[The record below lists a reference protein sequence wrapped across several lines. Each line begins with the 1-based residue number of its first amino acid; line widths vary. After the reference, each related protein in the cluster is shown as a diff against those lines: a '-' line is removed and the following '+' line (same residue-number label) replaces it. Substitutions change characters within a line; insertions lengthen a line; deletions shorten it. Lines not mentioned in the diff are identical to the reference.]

1 MPADQRQL
9 PGLQQ
14 RDPEGEPETLTVDRA
29 DLQSSLRRIALYAN
43 RTTNQVQLELAP
55 SSLTLTGR
63 DADYNSEATEQLTC
77 TYEGEELKI
86 AFNAKFLQ
94 EMLGALNAETI
105 TMKFSEPNRAAIMLP
120 SEEDEHEE
128 TLMLVMPVMVHY

>member
-1 MPADQRQL
+1 M
-9 PGLQQ
+9 
-14 RDPEGEPETLTVDRA
+14 
-29 DLQSSLRRIALYAN
+29 S
-43 RTTNQVQLELAP
+43 LAP
-55 SSLTLTGR
+55 TARRSCCCSPCCIVRRRRARTPSRAATGR

-77 TYEGEELKI
+77 TYEGEPLKI

-94 EMLGALNAETI
+94 EMLSALNAETI

-120 SEEDEHEE
+120 SEEEANEE